1 VSRAGERWSFPAIGV
16 GWHVD
21 TPEPLPDEVRAAV
34 AARIEAYD
42 RVWSRFREDSLVT
55 RIGREPGSWPLPA
68 EAGPLL
74 ALYRTLYEA
83 TGGRMSPIARR
94 CAAAP
99 PWSNAIAWTPAEPR
113 TGGDAGAGGVLAA
126 PRPVSLDVAAAGKG
140 QLADLVSGV
149 LAEHG
154 VAVHTVDASG
164 DIRRRGP
171 ATRVALEHPLDETLA
186 VGVVELADGAI
197 AASGQNRQPGHL
209 VDALT
214 GLPIR
219 THLAAWAIASS
230 ALVADGAAT
239 AVMLVADPDAV
250 AESLRP
256 AWGRVEWARMDA
268 RGRLEVSDGFEGEVF
283 A

>member
-1 VSRAGERWSFPAIGV
+1 MSRAGERWSFAAIGV
-16 GWHVD
+16 GWHID
-21 TPEPLPDEVRAAV
+21 APEPLTAGVRDAI

-42 RVWSRFREDSLVT
+42 RTWSRFREDSLVA
-55 RIGREPGSWPLPA
+55 RIGREPGNWPLPA

-74 ALYRTLYEA
+74 ALYRVLYEA
-83 TGGRMSPIARR
+83 TGGRMSPVVRGGT
-94 CAAAP
+94 AAP
-99 PWSNAIAWTPAEPR
+99 PWRDTIAWTPDA
-113 TGGDAGAGGVLAA
+113 AGAPPAPAGVLAA
-126 PRPVSLDVAAAGKG
+126 PRPVVLDVAAAGKG

-149 LAEHG
+149 LTEHG
-154 VAVHTVDASG
+154 VGVHTVDASG

-186 VGVVELADGAI
+186 VGVVELAEGAI

-214 GLPIR
+214 GLPVR
-219 THLAAWAIASS
+219 AWLAGWATASS

-239 AVMLVADPDAV
+239 AIMLTADADAV
-250 AESLRP
+250 ATALRP
-256 AWGRVEWARMDA
+256 EWGRVEWARMDA
-268 RGRLEVSDGFEGEVF
+268 RGRLEVSAGFEGELF